1 MSYELTLDRVIVDVI
16 ELLIQLFRTPDVEI
30 VESALPKRRMGVCS
44 QLRGHFL
51 FQDLEGCG
59 KDSDFW
65 F

>member
-30 VESALPKRRMGVCS
+30 VESTLPKRRMGTCP

-59 KDSDFW
+59 QDSGFW